1 MRAFYRIVEIN
12 VAIVVACA
20 TCFPAFFAKTR
31 IFSTSILSFLRSRI
45 VTTTRRSDTSAHSA
59 IGQNSTVVKKTSAD
73 SDGCYGDK
81 AKLKD
86 DRYFEL
92 RDTNDFGGVM
102 VVGAAGRS
110 DSLAT
115 DQEGVVDDQS
125 GILRTRQYDV
135 DSRSRM

>member
-1 MRAFYRIVEIN
+1 M
-12 VAIVVACA
+12 
-20 TCFPAFFAKTR
+20 
-31 IFSTSILSFLRSRI
+31 
-45 VTTTRRSDTSAHSA
+45 
-59 IGQNSTVVKKTSAD
+59 VVKKTSAD
-73 SDGCYGDK
+73 SDRCYGDK

-92 RDTNDFGGVM
+92 RDTNDFGGVT

-110 DSLAT
+110 GSLGT

-135 DSRSRM
+135 DSRSRA